1 MLTCINDVG
10 WWEVEWEDGREE
22 EGGSRVGHVWP
33 CGISPHMARG
43 EPVNGLRGRQNP
55 VRKEEKHNWVRDSKR
70 I

>member
-1 MLTCINDVG
+1 MG
-10 WWEVEWEDGREE
+10 WWEVEWEN
-22 EGGSRVGHVWP
+22 GGGYVWP
-33 CGISPHMARG
+33 CGISPDMARG